1 MMRWYHSLTLRLLLL
16 FWALL
21 FAVASSGFLLAMWYA
36 QPETPKPLSA
46 EISGSLSPI
55 LSDPSIFS
63 SLTPGRILAGDY
75 RVAAAVT
82 PDEGP
87 TRLQL
92 EPNLANTHRREL
104 LNLLD
109 GDEPQQLRLPNGMLL
124 GPFGF
129 DQRRILLIRPLTD
142 AEREQQQVSAKQA
155 EDAQTLV
162 LLFGSLLIA
171 VLLGFW
177 LVRPL
182 KRLIGATREIAAGA
196 DKLHLKRLPK
206 RHDELGELARAL
218 ETAAH
223 DLKVSRDAQRRLLSD
238 VSHELRSPLARMQVA
253 LMLSQDDNSPEA
265 NPHLQQMSRDVDR
278 LGTII
283 ERILSLSRLENGLVE
298 LHPQRVDIHQLAQT
312 LAADLVYQNQQL
324 GDRVLV
330 LEGPWPV
337 TATDEELLR
346 LVIENLVRNA
356 LQYTDGGI
364 ELSCVLHDNNLCTIL
379 VRDHGDGVPE
389 AQLEQLFEPF
399 YRGDPS
405 RNHKA
410 GVGLGMALSL
420 RAANVLGG
428 SVTARNHPEGGLE
441 VSINLPIQHVEE
453 TEQEQQESA

>member
-1 MMRWYHSLTLRLLLL
+1 MRWYHSLTLRLLLL

-21 FAVASSGFLLAMWYA
+21 FAVASSGFLLAIWYS
-36 QPETPKPLSA
+36 QPETPEPLSA
-46 EISGSLSPI
+46 EISNSLSPI

-63 SLTPGRILAGDY
+63 SLTPGRILAGNY

-82 PDEGP
+82 PEEGP

-104 LNLLD
+104 LSLLD
-109 GDEPQQLRLPNGMLL
+109 TQQPQQLRLPNGMLL

-129 DQRRILLIRPLTD
+129 EAQRILLIRPLTEE
-142 AEREQQQVSAKQA
+142 EREQQQISAKQA

-182 KRLIGATREIAAGA
+182 KKLIGATREIAAGA

-206 RHDELGELARAL
+206 RNDELGELARAL

-253 LMLSQDDNSPEA
+253 LMLSQDDDADA
-265 NPHLQQMSRDVDR
+265 NPHLVQMSRDVDR

-283 ERILSLSRLENGLVE
+283 ERILSLSRLENGLVK
-298 LHPQRVDIHQLAQT
+298 LHPEPVNTYELAQT
-312 LAADLVYQNQQL
+312 LAADLTYVDEQQ
-324 GDRVLV
+324 GKRVLV
-330 LEGPWPV
+330 LKGEWPV
-337 TATDEELLR
+337 TATDDELLR

-356 LQYTDGGI
+356 LQYTDGII
-364 ELSCVLHDNNLCTIL
+364 ELSCVRHDNDNCTIL

-428 SVTARNHPEGGLE
+428 SVTARNHPDGGLE
-441 VSINLPIQHVEE
+441 VSINLPIQHLQE
-453 TEQEQQESA
+453 TEQEQQEPA

>member
-36 QPETPKPLSA
+36 QPETPKPLST
-46 EISGSLSPI
+46 EISSSLSPI

-63 SLTPGRILAGDY
+63 SLTPGRILAGNY

-109 GDEPQQLRLPNGMLL
+109 SDEPQQLRLPNGMLL

-129 DQRRILLIRPLTD
+129 EQQRILLIRPLTD

-253 LMLSQDDNSPEA
+253 LMLSQDDNNPEA

-283 ERILSLSRLENGLVE
+283 ERILSLSRLENGLVA

-324 GDRVLV
+324 GDRVQV

-356 LQYTDGGI
+356 LQYTDGNI
-364 ELSCVLHDNNLCTIL
+364 ELSCVRHNDSQCTIL

-441 VSINLPIQHVEE
+441 VSINLPIKHVEE